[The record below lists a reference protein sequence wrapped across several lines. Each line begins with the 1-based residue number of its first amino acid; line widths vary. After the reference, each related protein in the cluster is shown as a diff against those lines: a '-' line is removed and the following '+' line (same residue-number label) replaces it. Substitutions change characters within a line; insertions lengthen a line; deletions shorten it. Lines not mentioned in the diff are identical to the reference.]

1 MRRHL
6 SPRSLVVLLILA
18 LAACAVS
25 DFDPATV
32 SRAPVD
38 VPERFQP
45 VSSTGEAVEWPA
57 RGAGCLSP
65 MVDPRDGTQIRLV
78 RSGSEQGDYAVAD
91 GRYGVGPGEWLR
103 LDCATG
109 RVVGIVSG

>member
-1 MRRHL
+1 MRRQFFL
-6 SPRSLVVLLILA
+6 RCFAVSMIPA

-32 SRAPVD
+32 ARAPVD
-38 VPERFQP
+38 APERFQP
-45 VSSTGEAVEWPA
+45 VSSTGEAVAFPP
-57 RGAGCLSP
+57 RGAGCRNP
-65 MVDPRDGTQIRLV
+65 MIDPRDGTRIRLV

-91 GRYGVGPGEWLR
+91 ERYGVGPGEWLR

-109 RVVGIVSG
+109 RVIGIVSR